1 MTTLTIKTSRRNWK
15 KQDFQNE
22 QELLEYL
29 LAKEGK
35 VLLYELSESDLSEEA
50 MQDLSKLTSARNEDI
65 VDFQG

>member
-1 MTTLTIKTSRRNWK
+1 MTTLTIHRSKRNWK

-29 LAKEGK
+29 LAREGK
-35 VLLYELSESDLSEEA
+35 VVLHELSDSDLSEEVRQA
-50 MQDLSKLTSARNEDI
+50 LSKLTSASKEDI